1 MPLVVFIYV
10 LVVVYFFPQFGLG
23 RISTTLIIPAGF
35 LISTILNKKK
45 FGRLMNSK
53 PLLIYIIFT
62 LLSLMSISYSLNTS
76 IAVESAFKGLIVLF
90 FSISI
95 FSIGSSSLRLYKT
108 LLVTASLIPILLF
121 FTIIFGEVNLS
132 LIDRDESL
140 MDPNYY
146 GYFSFI
152 GISSL
157 FILKSIKNNLV
168 IRIGI
173 ICLILIS
180 FFFGIVN
187 ASRAT
192 FIITILISVLSYSF
206 DIFKSGKSK
215 FKILFSLLFFLLVIL
230 STYIFFT
237 DNLLDQLLFQRFE
250 DLETVESPRQFHA
263 RKAIEIGLQNPVFG
277 VGAGNYSVV
286 PKRYEFGSF
295 SHNTFTEVFANFG
308 LIGLSLYSYL
318 QYIIFKRL
326 KNRLRNKHI
335 FKSHFIIQLL
345 IVFFVF
351 QVYSIFYVV
360 YLDTIFMFLFSLIL
374 SGLYFFKTDLELK
387 NSK

>member
-250 DLETVESPRQFHA
+250 ALETVESPRQFHA

>member
-1 MPLVVFIYV
+1 MSLVVFIYV
-10 LVVVYFFPQFGLG
+10 LIVVFLFPQYGLG

-35 LISTILNKKK
+35 LITTFINKKK
-45 FGRLMNSK
+45 LLAVINSK
-53 PLLIYIIFT
+53 PILLYALFT
-62 LLSLMSISYSLNTS
+62 LISLMSISYSLNTS
-76 IAVESAFKGLIVLF
+76 IAVESASKALIVLF

-108 LLVTASLIPILLF
+108 LLVTGSLIPILLF

-132 LIDRDESL
+132 LIDRDENL

-173 ICLILIS
+173 VCLILIS
-180 FFFGIVN
+180 FFFSIVN

-192 FIITILISVLSYSF
+192 FIITIIISFLGYFFDVLSSGNSKLKIFFYSL
-206 DIFKSGKSK
+206 ILSLI
-215 FKILFSLLFFLLVIL
+215 ILFIYDNFSN
-230 STYIFFT
+230 
-237 DNLLDQLLFQRFE
+237 NLLDQLLFKRFE
-250 DLETVESPRQFHA
+250 SLETVESPRQFHT

-277 VGAGNYSVV
+277 VGAGNYSIV
-286 PKRYEFGSF
+286 PKRIEFGSF
-295 SHNTFTEVFANFG
+295 SHNTFTEIFANFG
-308 LIGLSLYSYL
+308 FIGLSLYLYL
-318 QYIIFKRL
+318 LYIVFKRL

-345 IVFFVF
+345 VVFFVF

-360 YLDTIFMFLFSLIL
+360 YLDTLFMFLFSIIL
-374 SGLYFFKTDLELK
+374 SGLYFSKSDLELK
-387 NSK
+387 NNK